1 MEIRRLYSKELSAG
15 LKLIWETF
23 LEFEAP
29 DYSQE
34 GINSFHDFIT
44 NPDCLVSLEFIGAF
58 QEGQL
63 KGVIA
68 AKDDRR
74 HICCFFPSARGSAEC
89 SGTASKKEIKTTL
102 LPSIRLPMLSHFI
115 TSWVLWTQIQNRL
128 PTVSAIRRWNT
139 ELSEKQLLRQDKRG
153 SCFFTSQPA
162 LILSPVR
169 HKTPG
174 RRIPA
179 GFCDRDQSY
188 RRVKFLCLR
197 AGSKADMYFPNV
209 PTPHPPVRRFQH

>member
-1 MEIRRLYSKELSAG
+1 MKGIADMEIRRLYPEELSAG

-44 NPDCLVSLEFIGAF
+44 TPDCLVSLEFIGAF

-74 HICCFFPSARGSAEC
+74 HICCFFVEADSQRQGIGRMLWNSV
-89 SGTASKKEIKTTL
+89 KKGNQNNTVTVNSSPYAVPFYHKLGFVDTDTEQITDG
-102 LPSIRLPMLSHFI
+102 IRYTPM
-115 TSWVLWTQIQNRL
+115 
-128 PTVSAIRRWNT
+128 
-139 ELSEKQLLRQDKRG
+139 EY
-153 SCFFTSQPA
+153 
-162 LILSPVR
+162 
-169 HKTPG
+169 
-174 RRIPA
+174 RII
-179 GFCDRDQSY
+179 
-188 RRVKFLCLR
+188 
-197 AGSKADMYFPNV
+197 
-209 PTPHPPVRRFQH
+209 